1 MKDTEFERQTAYGEY
16 RKEVR
21 ELIGMDPLPPQ
32 IEDRMLFDFMAKVTP
47 QQAIDRYN
55 KWKESIK
62 I

>member
-1 MKDTEFERQTAYGEY
+1 MIDTDFERQTAYAEF

-21 ELIGMDPLPPQ
+21 GLIGMDPLPLQ

-47 QQAIDRYN
+47 QQTIDRYN